1 MKAWRSLAASASSML
16 LALFLA
22 IVVWVVAT
30 YERAPPRTD
39 MFPTPIPIRL
49 INLGED
55 LIIRGAE
62 RPETDV
68 RIRALSDAWG
78 RLGISS
84 FEATADLEGLGD
96 GQHEVP
102 VSIETLEEGIDILG
116 VEPSRITVSLEQEVE
131 RSIRISVVL
140 LDEKTIP
147 RGYVSQLPVV
157 TPEQIAVRGP
167 RTVVSQVL
175 EAVIELSLNNARD
188 TVTKQEAPALLDA
201 NGNQIQGLTISPSTV
216 RVTVPIQ
223 RLLGYRDVT
232 VRATTQGTPAPGY
245 WISSIGV
252 EPALVTVYGEQSVID
267 ELQGYLDTQPL
278 DVDGAEQDIISRVP
292 LDLPERV
299 LVLGEGAGSEGILV
313 QISIRPLLGG
323 QTIRRDVLL
332 QGLRFGL
339 EATPSPLALD
349 VILSGPLPALQ
360 QLEPNDV
367 QVVINLTTLGR
378 GTHMV
383 TPRVIL
389 PDGLGLEVKSIVP
402 DIVEVTIE

>member
-1 MKAWRSLAASASSML
+1 MKAWRSLAASASSVL

-30 YERAPPRTD
+30 YETAPPRTGT
-39 MFPTPIPIRL
+39 FPTPIPIRL
-49 INLGED
+49 INLGKD
-55 LIIRGAE
+55 LIIRSPE

-78 RLGISS
+78 QLGIRS

-102 VSIETLEEGIDILG
+102 VSVETLEEGIDILG
-116 VEPSRITVSLEQEVE
+116 VDPSRITVNLEQEVE
-131 RSIRISVVL
+131 RSVHVSVVL

-157 TPEQIAVRGP
+157 TPEQITIRGP

-175 EAVIELSLNNARD
+175 EAVMELSLNNARD

-252 EPALVTVYGEQSVID
+252 EPALVTVYGE
-267 ELQGYLDTQPL
+267 
-278 DVDGAEQDIISRVP
+278 
-292 LDLPERV
+292 
-299 LVLGEGAGSEGILV
+299 
-313 QISIRPLLGG
+313 
-323 QTIRRDVLL
+323 
-332 QGLRFGL
+332 
-339 EATPSPLALD
+339 
-349 VILSGPLPALQ
+349 
-360 QLEPNDV
+360 
-367 QVVINLTTLGR
+367 
-378 GTHMV
+378 
-383 TPRVIL
+383 
-389 PDGLGLEVKSIVP
+389 
-402 DIVEVTIE
+402 

>member
-1 MKAWRSLAASASSML
+1 MKAWRSLAASASSVL

-22 IVVWVVAT
+22 VVVWVVAT
-30 YERAPPRTD
+30 YETAPPRTGT
-39 MFPTPIPIRL
+39 FPTPIPIRL
-49 INLGED
+49 INLGTD
-55 LIIRGAE
+55 LIIRSPE

-78 RLGISS
+78 RLGTSS
-84 FEATADLEGLGD
+84 FEATADLDGLGD
-96 GQHEVP
+96 GPHEVS
-102 VSIETLEEGIDILG
+102 VSVETLEEGIDILG
-116 VEPSRITVSLEQEVE
+116 VEPSHITVNLEQEVE
-131 RSIRISVVL
+131 RGVRVSVVL

-157 TPEQIAVRGP
+157 TPEQITIRGP
-167 RTVVSQVL
+167 RTIVYQVL
-175 EAVIELSLNNARD
+175 EAVIQLSLNNARD

-201 NGNQIQGLTISPSTV
+201 NGDLVQGLTISPSTV

-232 VRATTQGTPAPGY
+232 VRATTKGTPAPGY

-267 ELQGYLDTQPL
+267 ELAGYLDTQPL
-278 DVDGAEQDIISRVP
+278 DVDGAEQDIIRRVP

-332 QGLRFGL
+332 QGLRFGF
-339 EATPSPLALD
+339 EATPSPLAVD

-367 QVVINLTTLGR
+367 QVVVNLTTLGR
-378 GTHMV
+378 GTHKV

-389 PDGLGLEVKSIVP
+389 PDGLGLEVKGIVP